1 MLTNGK
7 REPSKAELLA
17 ALKVLQAHLG
27 RQDGRSLRATGRTE
41 QFNIRMRGELR
52 AQIKKAADDAGISVA
67 EWVEIAT
74 LSALGRGR
82 S

>member
-1 MLTNGK
+1 MHTNGK
-7 REPSKAELLA
+7 REPSKAELVA

-27 RQDGRSLRATGRTE
+27 RDGRSLRATGRTE

-67 EWVEIAT
+67 EWVEIAM